1 MIGVGWAFWRHRP
14 YQVPRLH
21 AIWLAFTAFLPQLI
35 VAYLPPSRHL
45 LPDWLAAFA
54 LSASLVLFLAFAW
67 LNRHL
72 PGIPI
77 LLVGL
82 MLNLIVI
89 VANGGWMPISPETA
103 SHLVGNTVAQTFALG
118 SRLGQKDILLASQNM
133 RLAFL
138 ADRFLLPSWFPY
150 KAAFSL
156 GDVFIAVGILWLLAK
171 PASMQKEL

>member
-1 MIGVGWAFWRHRP
+1 M
-14 YQVPRLH
+14 
-21 AIWLAFTAFLPQLI
+21 
-35 VAYLPPSRHL
+35 
-45 LPDWLAAFA
+45 
-54 LSASLVLFLAFAW
+54 
-67 LNRHL
+67 
-72 PGIPI
+72 
-77 LLVGL
+77 LVGL